1 MYKRLFPKRH
11 AVLAA
16 LLALLPAAALAMPA
30 KKGIITY
37 TMPNGEQ
44 IEVRMHGD
52 EFHHYYTTTDGYVL
66 LRADDGTFTY
76 ARTEDSRLVD
86 TRVRATN
93 VDSRSSDVQ
102 AMLRTIDR
110 AASVEAEAL
119 VRQRVARKRAPRFRA
134 SASNSYESRL
144 STFPKTGS
152 PRVLVLLVE
161 FSDKK
166 FTLPNPHQAFE
177 NQLNQPGYSESG
189 ATGSI
194 LDYFTD
200 SSNGQFTPQFDL
212 YGPVTLPRPMSY
224 YGGNDQSG
232 NDLHPA
238 DMVTDACALVD
249 DQIDFSVYDNDHDG
263 VVDNVYIFYAGYGEA
278 DGGPAASIWPHSW
291 DLSEAYSQT
300 FTFDGVRVNHY
311 ACSNELRDGQGSVV
325 AGIGSFCHEFG
336 HVLGLPDL
344 YSTNYS
350 SAFTPGNWSIMDHGS
365 YNNQTRTPP
374 LYTAYERYCMNWV
387 SPTILED
394 PCNVTMRSVT
404 HIGHYDDVYM
414 IKTPKDTEYYLLE
427 NRQQQGWDTYIP
439 SHGMLV
445 WHIDFVP
452 DVWNMNICNV
462 SKQYID
468 IVEADND
475 ASSYSIAG
483 DPFPGSAG
491 VTSFTDETVPSMKTW
506 DGVKLY
512 APITEIKEQNGII
525 SFMFKGGQDIF
536 DPVVANAPLA
546 VKAGSF
552 TASWNKVNAAT
563 GYLLTV
569 YKVLPDG
576 TQELDAAYDKI
587 EVGNVESYEV
597 TGLTPETHY
606 AYEVR
611 ATNGKFFSKA
621 SNQVTLTTLEPTI
634 DFKRVETLS
643 PSDVSSTSFV
653 AHWEPLPEAESYS
666 LNVYTLQLGTPFST
680 KEDFTG
686 NTLAEGWTSDSKTFD
701 SRSAYSSAAP
711 SLRLADGQ
719 CLQSPAFSQDVRGL
733 SFWYRGNTASEG
745 NTITISGL
753 SKSGWVEIDKIAPV
767 RNTAG
772 GILYQNSEIP
782 AGYSQVKLVFSRQST
797 GYAYVD
803 DVTVYYGGN
812 KEELPLRQYTG
823 LQVGNVTSF
832 RVEGLTPGTT
842 YNYSVFAHQGDLRSI
857 ESQRVGV
864 TLSLAS
870 GLDGVSQA
878 SRSVVPCQGG
888 FTVTSDQRE
897 EVRVYDAQGRLVD
910 SFWKESGTA
919 MYHLGQRGLFVVVT
933 RDGAAKVVLR

>member
-1 MYKRLFPKRH
+1 MNTRLFRKRRS
-11 AVLAA
+11 LLMS
-16 LLALLPAAALAMPA
+16 LLALLPAMAFAMPA
-30 KKGIITY
+30 KRGVITY
-37 TMPNGEQ
+37 TMPDGETL
-44 IEVRMHGD
+44 EVQMYGD

-76 ARTEDSRLVD
+76 ARTENSRLLD
-86 TRVRATN
+86 THVRATN
-93 VDSRSSDVQ
+93 VSRRTSEVK
-102 AMLRTIDR
+102 AMLRNIDR
-110 AASVEAEAL
+110 AASVEAESL
-119 VRQRVARKRAPRFRA
+119 VRKQSARRRAPRFKA
-134 SASNSYESRL
+134 SATNNYESRL
-144 STFPKTGS
+144 SAFPKTGS
-152 PRVLVLLVE
+152 PRALVLLVQ

-166 FTLPNPHQAFE
+166 FTLPNPYQAFE
-177 NQLNQPGYSESG
+177 NQLNQKGYSESG

-194 LDYFTD
+194 LDYFTA

-212 YGPVTLPRPMSY
+212 YGPVTLSRPMSY

-238 DMVTDACALVD
+238 DMVTEACALLD

-291 DLSEAYSQT
+291 DLSEAFSQT
-300 FTFDGVRVNHY
+300 FTFDGVSLNHY
-311 ACSNELRDGQGSVV
+311 ACSNELRDGQGSIV

-374 LYTAYERYCMNWV
+374 MYTAYERYCMNWV

-394 PCNVTMRSVT
+394 PCNVTMRSAT
-404 HIGHYDDVYM
+404 HIGHYDDVYL

-475 ASSYSIAG
+475 ASSYSIEG
-483 DPFPGSAG
+483 DPFPGSAN

-506 DGVKLY
+506 NNEKLY

-536 DPVVANAPLA
+536 DPVVANAPTD
-546 VKAGSF
+546 VRAGSF
-552 TASWNKVNAAT
+552 TASWNRVNAAT

-576 TQELDAAYDKI
+576 STQLDADYDKI
-587 EVGNVESYEV
+587 EVGNVDSYKV
-597 TGLTPETHY
+597 TGLTPETKY
-606 AYEVR
+606 AYELR

-621 SNQVTLTTLEPTI
+621 SNLVTLTTLEPTI
-634 DFKRVETLS
+634 DFKRVEVLS
-643 PSDVSSTSFV
+643 PSDISATSFV
-653 AHWEPLPEAESYS
+653 AHWRPLDEAEYYS
-666 LNVYTLQLGTPFST
+666 INVYTLQLGTPFSN
-680 KEDFTG
+680 KVDFTG
-686 NTLAEGWTSDSKTFD
+686 SALAEGWASDSKTYD
-701 SRSAYSSAAP
+701 SRAAYSVTAP
-711 SLRLADGQ
+711 SLRLADEQ
-719 CLQSPAFSQDVRGL
+719 YLQSPAFSQDVRGL
-733 SFWYRGNTASEG
+733 SFWYRGNTSNTG
-745 NTITISGL
+745 NSIIIYGL
-753 SKSGWVEIDKIAPV
+753 SQNGWTEIDRVAPV

-772 GILYQNSEIP
+772 GITYENNSIP
-782 AGYSQVKLVFSRQST
+782 AGYSQVRIAFARQST
-797 GYAYVD
+797 GYVYVD

-812 KEELPLRQYTG
+812 KEELPLAQYKDHR
-823 LQVGNVTSF
+823 VGSASSF
-832 RVEGLTPGTT
+832 RVEGLVPGTT
-842 YNYSVFAHQGDLRSI
+842 YSYSVYAHSDDLRSI
-857 ESQRVGV
+857 ESQRMGV
-864 TLSLAS
+864 TLPLSS
-870 GLDGVSQA
+870 GLDDLSAAFG
-878 SRSVVPCQGG
+878 RVVACEGG
-888 FTVTSDQRE
+888 FRITSDFRE
-897 EVRVYDAQGRLVD
+897 EVRVYDTMGRLVD
-910 SFWKESGTA
+910 SFWKESGTVT
-919 MYHLGQRGLFVVVT
+919 HRIHHRGLLVVVS
-933 RDGAAKVVLR
+933 RDGAAKVLLR